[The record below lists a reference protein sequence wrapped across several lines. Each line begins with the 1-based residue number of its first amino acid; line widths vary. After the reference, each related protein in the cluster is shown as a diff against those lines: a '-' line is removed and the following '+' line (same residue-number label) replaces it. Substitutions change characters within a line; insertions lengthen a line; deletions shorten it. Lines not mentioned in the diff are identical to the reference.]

1 MRVGIYCRLSD
12 EDHDKLNPA
21 ADSESIQNQKSMLA
35 RHAVE
40 QGWDIYDIYSDE
52 DYAGS
57 DRERPAFNRL
67 LCDAQRGRLDIVLC
81 KTQSR
86 FSRELEIVEKYIHG
100 LFPEWGVRFI
110 GLVDNADT
118 AIKGN
123 KKSRQIN
130 GLINEWYLE
139 DLSDNIR
146 AVLDNKRLK
155 GQYIG
160 AFAPYGYRKADDD
173 RNRLVI
179 DPPAAQVVRRIYQMY
194 LQGTGLCRIAQ
205 TLTQDGVPNP
215 TAYKRRLGFNVGG
228 GQLCQRG
235 DAWTTATVLRMLR
248 NPVYLGTLAQGKQR
262 KVSYKSKRR
271 KTVAKEHWFVVEN
284 AHEAIIER
292 DTWQAVEA
300 ALDRNHRP
308 QKSGEVHP
316 LAGKVFCGGCGRALH
331 AYTVRGRRYCRC
343 PGALKGGP
351 CAGASIPLHAL
362 EERLLGELNAVAGEL
377 FDEAML
383 SDTVTPGDTQERQR
397 QALAGELAQL
407 DAKLSQLERAQYS
420 LYLDKAKGILAEEL
434 FLQLSQRMGNERQA
448 LLEHRGAVGRSL
460 KALDEQMRQGSGKAD
475 LIGRYRRFGA
485 LTREL
490 ALQFVQRVEVFHR
503 DRAGSTPVRIHWS
516 F

>member
-194 LQGTGLCRIAQ
+194 LQGMGLSRIAQ
-205 TLTQDGVPNP
+205 TLTQEGVPNP
-215 TAYKRRLGFNVGG
+215 TEYKRRQGLNAGSGELARRGG
-228 GQLCQRG
+228 
-235 DAWTTATVLRMLR
+235 AWTTATVLHVLR
-248 NPVYLGTLAQGKQR
+248 NPVYSGTLAQGKQR

-271 KTVAKEHWFVVEN
+271 KTVAKELWFVVEN
-284 AHEAIIER
+284 AHEAIIDR
-292 DTWQAVEA
+292 DTWQPVQA

-308 QKSGEVHP
+308 QKNGEVRP
-316 LAGKVFCGGCGRALH
+316 LAGKLFCGQCGRALH
-331 AYTVRGRRYCRC
+331 AYTVRGRRYSRC

-351 CAGASIPLHAL
+351 CSGASIPLRTL
-362 EERLLGELNAVAGEL
+362 EERLLGKLNDLAGKL
-377 FDEAML
+377 IDEAML
-383 SDTVTPGDTQERQR
+383 ADALTQGDTQERQR
-397 QALAGELAQL
+397 QALATELAQL
-407 DAKLSQLERAQYS
+407 DARLSQLERAQYS
-420 LYLDKAKGILAEEL
+420 LYLDKAKGTLAEEL

-448 LLEHRGAVGRSL
+448 LQERRVAVVRGL
-460 KALDEQMRQGSGKAD
+460 DALDQQTRQGSGKAD
-475 LIGRYRRFGA
+475 LIGRYRRFET
-485 LTREL
+485 LTRDL
-490 ALQFVQRVEVFHR
+490 ALQFIQRVEVFHR
-503 DRAGSTPVRIHWS
+503 DRAGNTPVHIHWS